1 MKCGKQMWQ
10 DGQYCYDCGRK
21 QFSYDRGFALYNYNE
36 VIKKSIIHFKY
47 KGRGEYAK
55 VYGMEMAKRYGSLL
69 KRYYINAVLPVPVHV
84 KRLEQRGYNQAK
96 LIGDILC
103 EYTGMISLDGLILR
117 VKNTLPQKELDDV
130 GRRKNLIKAFKLN
143 QEYVI
148 PNKVMNV
155 VIIDDIYTTGATIDA
170 CSRIIKKVF
179 GCKVYFLVLAIGR
192 GF

>member
-1 MKCGKQMWQ
+1 MKCGKQLWQ

-21 QFSYDRGFALYNYNE
+21 HFSYDRGFALYSYNE
-36 VIKKSIIHFKY
+36 DIKKSIINFKY
-47 KGRGEYAK
+47 KGRGEYATY
-55 VYGMEMAKRYGSLL
+55 YGMEMLKRYGDVL
-69 KRYYINAVLPVPVHV
+69 KRYHINAVLSVPVHV

-96 LIGDILC
+96 LIGDVLC
-103 EYTGMISLDGLILR
+103 ANAGMISLDGLILR

-130 GRRKNLIKAFKLN
+130 GRRKNISKAFEIN
-143 QEYVI
+143 QEFVI
-148 PNKVMNV
+148 PNNVSNV

-170 CSRIIKKVF
+170 CSRIIKKIF